1 MKVELKLILT
11 EKDKNTAKNIVEN
24 HHSYVP
30 TFKSVGRRLDWLI
43 FVDNEV
49 KGMIGVGSST
59 YPPCKDVLKKLNIN
73 KEEYKKIFNNIANNW
88 RFCMTEKI
96 KNVGTM
102 VLKQLREQAPI
113 EWGKK
118 NMEIN
123 LYI

>member
-1 MKVELKLILT
+1 MLVLLLIHL
-11 EKDKNTAKNIVEN
+11 AK
-24 HHSYVP
+24 
-30 TFKSVGRRLDWLI
+30 TF
-43 FVDNEV
+43 
-49 KGMIGVGSST
+49 
-59 YPPCKDVLKKLNIN
+59 LKKLNIN

-113 EWGKK
+113 EWEK

-123 LYI
+123 LNI

>member
-1 MKVELKLILT
+1 MVLLLIHL
-11 EKDKNTAKNIVEN
+11 AK
-24 HHSYVP
+24 
-30 TFKSVGRRLDWLI
+30 TF
-43 FVDNEV
+43 
-49 KGMIGVGSST
+49 
-59 YPPCKDVLKKLNIN
+59 LKKLNIN

-113 EWGKK
+113 EWEK

-123 LYI
+123 LNI